1 MTNADSTRGSQAAY
15 DFWLGLIPQFLGQ
28 FGAVPGDSTD
38 ASTDAP
44 PGLDG
49 LAFPVDQIAK
59 AAALTQQSL
68 QALAQTLGPQLQGG
82 GFADLVAQWAK
93 AAPGFTFAKPPAGAA
108 TAATA
113 AQAMVAPWA
122 AFMANAAGAMPGATP
137 PGSTASPPQSA
148 LQALSQAWIDMGS
161 RFAGATP
168 AQVDSAFDRTYG
180 ALGDALGFSPARKLH
195 AAWRDAVAASVAHQ
209 EARVAYAALVQEAFT
224 QGFQR
229 VQSTLAEK
237 ANAGERID
245 SILALIRMWAIKT
258 EEVVHETLQSERG
271 LAATAGLTRTAV
283 TYRKK
288 MQHVAAVVADVFD
301 MATRREL
308 DDAYREIQALK
319 REVRRMRP
327 VRAADSPAPK
337 RRAAAKSKGGKGAR
351 DQSSGA
357 GE

>member
-1 MTNADSTRGSQAAY
+1 M
-15 DFWLGLIPQFLGQ
+15 
-28 FGAVPGDSTD
+28 
-38 ASTDAP
+38 
-44 PGLDG
+44 
-49 LAFPVDQIAK
+49 FPVDQIAK

-68 QALAQTLGPQLQGG
+68 QALAQTLGPQLQSG

-93 AAPGFTFAKPPAGAA
+93 AAPGFAFGKPRAAAA

-113 AQAMVAPWA
+113 AQTMAAPWA

-137 PGSTASPPQSA
+137 SSSTASTAQSA
-148 LQALSQAWIDMGS
+148 LQAMSQAWIDMGS

-168 AQVDSAFDRTYG
+168 AQVDSTFDRTYG
-180 ALGDALGFSPARKLH
+180 ALGDALGFGPARKLH
-195 AAWRDAVAASVAHQ
+195 TRM
-209 EARVAYAALVQEAFT
+209 ARCRSCGRSAPGGAGKLCSTGAGRIPE
-224 QGFQR
+224 GFQR
-229 VQSTLAEK
+229 LQGTLAEK

-271 LAATAGLTRTAV
+271 LAATAALTRTAL
-283 TYRKK
+283 TSRKK

-327 VRAADSPAPK
+327 ARAADSPAPK
-337 RRAAAKSKGGKGAR
+337 RRAAPKSKGGKGAR
-351 DQSSGA
+351 AQGDGT